1 MIDILQ
7 SILAFIVALG
17 VLITFH
23 EFGHYWVARKC
34 DVKIL
39 RFSIG
44 FGRPMY
50 KRIFGPDK
58 TEFVIASLPLGGYV
72 KMLDSREA
80 EVQPEEQSREFNQKP
95 LWQRFAIVAAGPAFN
110 FIFAIIA
117 YALIYMI
124 GVDGLKPIVGEVTP
138 ASISAEAGLQQ
149 GQEIIAVDNVKT
161 PTWTAVI
168 DRLVNHTVSA
178 DQVSLDVID
187 KAGGVQTI
195 SLDMSRISIDEMAE
209 GNLLQALGMK
219 VVELKLEPVIGEI
232 ISGGAADMAGMK
244 AMDKVIAVDGKAVGS
259 WTEWV
264 EIIRDSPGQ
273 SMNVKLLRN
282 DVTQFV
288 TLVPSVNTVNGTDVG
303 RIGAVAYKP
312 EGFFEDYF
320 TLESYAVTTSLVKA
334 VEKTWDM
341 SLLTLRV
348 LGKMLIGEASVKNLS
363 GPISIAQYAGQT
375 ADIGLI
381 AFLGF
386 MAIVSVSLGV
396 LNLLPVPLLDG
407 GHLVYYVIEFMIG
420 KPVSESIQV
429 WGQQMGLVLLLSL
442 MSLAFYNDIIRL
454 LG

>member
-320 TLESYAVTTSLVKA
+320 T
-334 VEKTWDM
+334 
-341 SLLTLRV
+341 
-348 LGKMLIGEASVKNLS
+348 
-363 GPISIAQYAGQT
+363 
-375 ADIGLI
+375 
-381 AFLGF
+381 
-386 MAIVSVSLGV
+386 
-396 LNLLPVPLLDG
+396 
-407 GHLVYYVIEFMIG
+407 
-420 KPVSESIQV
+420 
-429 WGQQMGLVLLLSL
+429 
-442 MSLAFYNDIIRL
+442 
-454 LG
+454 

>member
-44 FGRPMY
+44 FGRPLY
-50 KRIFGPDK
+50 KRIFGSDK

-72 KMLDSREA
+72 KMLDSREV

-95 LWQRFAIVAAGPAFN
+95 LWQRFAVVAAGPAFN

-161 PTWTAVI
+161 PTWIAVI

-232 ISGGAADMAGMK
+232 ISGGAADVAGMQ
-244 AMDKVIAVDGKAVGS
+244 AMDKVIAVDGEAVGS

-264 EIIRDSPGQ
+264 EIIRDNPGQ
-273 SMNVKLLRN
+273 SMNVELLRN
-282 DVTQFV
+282 DVTQFA
-288 TLVPSVNTVNGTDVG
+288 TLVPSVNNVNGADVG

-375 ADIGLI
+375 ADIGVI

-442 MSLAFYNDIIRL
+442 MSLAFYNDIVRL

>member
-219 VVELKLEPVIGEI
+219 VVELKLEPVIGDI

-273 SMNVKLLRN
+273 SMNVELLRN

>member
-44 FGRPMY
+44 FGRPLY

-72 KMLDSREA
+72 KMLDSREV
-80 EVQPEEQSREFNQKP
+80 EVQPEEQSREFNHKP

-187 KAGGVQTI
+187 KTGGVQTI
-195 SLDMSRISIDEMAE
+195 TLDMSRISIDEMAE
-209 GNLLQALGMK
+209 GNLLQALGMN
-219 VVELKLEPVIGEI
+219 VVKLTLEPVIGEI
-232 ISGGAADMAGMK
+232 ISGGAAEVAGMQV
-244 AMDKVIAVDGKAVGS
+244 MDKVVAVDGKPVGS
-259 WTEWV
+259 WTAWV
-264 EIIRDSPGQ
+264 EIIRANPGQ
-273 SMNVKLLRN
+273 SLNVELIRN
-282 DVTQFV
+282 DITQFV
-288 TLVPSVNTVNGTDVG
+288 TLVPSVNNVNGADVG
-303 RIGAVAYKP
+303 HIGAVAYKP
-312 EGFFEDYF
+312 EGYFEDF
-320 TLESYAVTTSLVKA
+320 FRLESYAVPTSLVKA

-348 LGKMLIGEASVKNLS
+348 LGKMLMGEASVKNLS

-407 GHLVYYVIEFMIG
+407 GHLVYYVIEFIIG

-442 MSLAFYNDIIRL
+442 MSLAFYNDIVRL

>member
-1 MIDILQ
+1 MMDIVQ
-7 SILAFIVALG
+7 SVLAFIVALG

-44 FGRPMY
+44 FGRPIF

-58 TEFVIASLPLGGYV
+58 TEFVIAALPLGGYV
-72 KMLDSREA
+72 KMLDAREV
-80 EVQPEEQSREFNQKP
+80 EVKPEELSREFNQKQ
-95 LWQRFAIVAAGPAFN
+95 LWQRFAIVAAGPVFN

-117 YALIYMI
+117 YAMIYMI
-124 GVDGLKPIVGEVTP
+124 GVDGLKPIVGEVEP
-138 ASISAEAGLQQ
+138 GSISAEAGLRE
-149 GQEIIAVDNVKT
+149 GHEIVAVEQIKT

-178 DQVSLDVID
+178 EQVNLDVID
-187 KAGGVQTI
+187 QSGGIQTI
-195 SLDMSRISIDEMAE
+195 ALDMSKISIDEMAE
-209 GNLLQALGMK
+209 GKLLNSLGLN
-219 VVELKLEPVIGEI
+219 VVDLKLPPVIGEI
-232 ISGGAADMAGMK
+232 LSDGAAERAGFI
-244 AMDKVIAVDGKAVGS
+244 AMDKIISVNDTEIES
-259 WTEWV
+259 WSAWV
-264 EIIRDSPGQ
+264 EVIRDSPEQ
-273 SMNVKLLRN
+273 ALTVEVLRAG
-282 DVTQFV
+282 TTMSL
-288 TLVPSVNTVNGTDVG
+288 TLVPEMSVVEGNNVG

-312 EGFFEDYF
+312 DGFFDSYF
-320 TLESYAVTTSLVKA
+320 TLESYALTTSVLKA

-341 SLLTLRV
+341 SLLTLKV

-375 ADIGLI
+375 AGIGLI

-386 MAIVSVSLGV
+386 MAIISVSLGV

-407 GHLVYYVIEFMIG
+407 GHLVYYIIELVIG
-420 KPVSESIQV
+420 KPVSESVQI
-429 WGQQMGLVLLLSL
+429 WGQQFGLVVLLSL
-442 MSLAFYNDIIRL
+442 MSVAFYNDLVRL

>member
-273 SMNVKLLRN
+273 SMNVELLRN
-282 DVTQFV
+282 DVTQFI
-288 TLVPSVNTVNGTDVG
+288 TLVPSVNNVNGTDVG

-341 SLLTLRV
+341 SLLTLKV

-442 MSLAFYNDIIRL
+442 MSLAFYNDIVRL

>member
-273 SMNVKLLRN
+273 SMNVELLRN